1 MGLFIEGCGWD
12 FVYSVC
18 TLGGIEQDLGFYDP
32 ARSFPGS
39 SQAPL
44 LTDGSAET
52 RSCACIQKGVFFN
65 IFFFAVANV
74 SIDEVLSHF
83 LSIRR
88 RPCTL
93 AGGDV
98 WTQLLALAGSCPC
111 NAAMGWGG
119 NWQPRWSG
127 WEEC

>member
-18 TLGGIEQDLGFYDP
+18 TLGGIEQDLGFCDP

-52 RSCACIQKGVFFN
+52 QSYACIQKSVFFN
-65 IFFFAVANV
+65 IFFF
-74 SIDEVLSHF
+74 
-83 LSIRR
+83 
-88 RPCTL
+88 C
-93 AGGDV
+93 
-98 WTQLLALAGSCPC
+98 CC
-111 NAAMGWGG
+111 
-119 NWQPRWSG
+119 
-127 WEEC
+127 